1 MKIGINFHTSDEYIS
16 GVEYYSLGLINS
28 LLRLDEKNQYII
40 FTNQPNLV
48 RTHIAPSKNLTV
60 QNLDHLK
67 TRPKR
72 ILWEHFVLPRMAK
85 NKGLDILHCPHYVCP
100 LFNTTLPYVVTIH
113 DTIAI
118 DHPHWCKPSNALY
131 YGLIIKQTIKKASKI
146 IVPSHSTADN
156 LKSHFSVNGS
166 TINIIYPGIDP
177 IFNTNKKPWCQNQIR
192 IRYNLPQRY
201 ILFVGNIEPKK
212 NILGLLN
219 TYKLL
224 QKKGLPHKLVL
235 VGKKG
240 WKNKNVYREIL
251 KTKNENVIFTG
262 YVDRP
267 DLPFVYQM
275 ADVFVFASLYEGFGF
290 PPLEAMACGTP
301 VVASSSG
308 ALKETVK
315 DSSYTVDPQ
324 NPEDIAQAVYL
335 LITNNNLRQK
345 YIESGLKQSR
355 RFNWNYAAE
364 QTLSVY
370 KEALKL

>member
-100 LFNTTLPYVVTIH
+100 LFNTTIPYVVTIH

-131 YGLIIKQTIKKASKI
+131 YNLIIKQTIKKASKI

-177 IFNTNKKPWCQNQIR
+177 IFNTNKKLWRQNQIR
-192 IRYNLPQRY
+192 IRYNLPLRY

-240 WKNKNVYREIL
+240 WKNKNVFGEIL

-308 ALKETVK
+308 ALKETIK